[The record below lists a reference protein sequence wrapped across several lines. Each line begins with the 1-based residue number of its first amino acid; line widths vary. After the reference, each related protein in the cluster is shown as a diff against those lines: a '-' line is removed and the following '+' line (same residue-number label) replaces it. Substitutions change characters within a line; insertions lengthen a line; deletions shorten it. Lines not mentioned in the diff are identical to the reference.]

1 MCVKDGDNQMPYRFL
16 TDLVILLHLLWILFL
31 VFGVLPVLVRPK
43 IAIFHLAGLLFSL
56 ILNLMG
62 WFCPLTYL
70 ENHLR
75 GLSDP
80 GTKYSATFVT
90 KYLAPV
96 IYPDLPEEVI
106 RIGEMIFVGFYIL
119 LYAYLAKRRRILS
132 RILGSPEWRR
142 P

>member
-1 MCVKDGDNQMPYRFL
+1 MPYRFL

-31 VFGVLPVLVRPK
+31 VFGVLLVLVRPK
-43 IAIFHLAGLLFSL
+43 IAIFHLGGLLFSL

-75 GLSDP
+75 SLSDP
-80 GTKYSATFVT
+80 GTRYLATFVT
-90 KYLAPV
+90 KYMARIV
-96 IYPDLPEEVI
+96 YPDLPEKVI
-106 RIGEMIFVGFYIL
+106 RIGEMIFVGFYLL
-119 LYAYLAKRRRILS
+119 LYAYLAKRHRILN
-132 RILGSPEWRR
+132 RILDWPEQRR

>member
-1 MCVKDGDNQMPYRFL
+1 MPYRFL

-31 VFGVLPVLVRPK
+31 VFGVLLVFVRAK

-80 GTKYSATFVT
+80 GTRYLATFVT
-90 KYLAPV
+90 KTIVPV
-96 IYPDLPEEVI
+96 VYPDLPERVV
-106 RIGEMIFVGFYIL
+106 RIGEMIFVGVYIL
-119 LYAYLAKRRRILS
+119 LYAYLAKRHRILS
-132 RILGSPEWRR
+132 RIHDCPEC
-142 P
+142 PNPPANS